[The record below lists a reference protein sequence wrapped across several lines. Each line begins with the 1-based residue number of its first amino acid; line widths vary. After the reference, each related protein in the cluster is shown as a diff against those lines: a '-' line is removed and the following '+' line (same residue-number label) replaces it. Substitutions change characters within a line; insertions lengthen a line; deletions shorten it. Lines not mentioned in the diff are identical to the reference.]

1 MKQSAKILF
10 FTFFILC
17 FCFSADLRAENRD
30 NTDNTENVATGL
42 RIDEVFQRFRRARNA
57 TMVEL
62 SQEMLEMYNMKLFK
76 SISIRN
82 SPEALKMI
90 REALEEDRQG
100 ARTIKEITDAG
111 GIISAYY
118 QLPETEEGLNRFI
131 LFNVNRQNLITL
143 IYIEGDLESENLIT
157 LLLSL

>member
-1 MKQSAKILF
+1 MRKLTKLLTLSALLF
-10 FTFFILC
+10 LFGFATEI
-17 FCFSADLRAENRD
+17 RAENM
-30 NTDNTENVATGL
+30 EHLATGL
-42 RIDEVFQRFRRARNA
+42 RIDEVFQRFGRARNA

-62 SQEMLEMYNMKLFK
+62 SQEMLEMYNMRLFK

-143 IYIEGDLESENLIT
+143 IYIEGELESEGLIT

>member
-1 MKQSAKILF
+1 MKKSAKILF
-10 FTFFILC
+10 FSVFILF
-17 FCFSADLRAENRD
+17 FCFSTEIRAESMANL
-30 NTDNTENVATGL
+30 ETGL
-42 RIDEVFQRFRRARNA
+42 RIDEVFQRFGRARNA

-62 SQEMLEMYNMKLFK
+62 SQEMLEMYNMRLFK

-82 SPEALKMI
+82 SPEALRLV
-90 REALEEDRQG
+90 REALEDDREG

-118 QLPETEEGLNRFI
+118 QLPATDDGLNRFI

-143 IYIEGDLESENLIT
+143 IYIEGDLESEHLIT

>member
-1 MKQSAKILF
+1 MKKSSTISLF
-10 FTFFILC
+10 FAFILL
-17 FCFSADLRAENRD
+17 FCFSAETRAES
-30 NTDNTENVATGL
+30 TAVLETGL
-42 RIDEVFQRFRRARNA
+42 RIDEVFQRFGRARNA

-62 SQEMLEMYNMKLFK
+62 SQEMLEMYNMRLFK

-82 SPEALKMI
+82 SPEAL
-90 REALEEDRQG
+90 RLTRAALEADREG

-118 QLPETEEGLNRFI
+118 QLPATDDGLNRFI
-131 LFNVNRQNLITL
+131 LFNVNRQNVITL
-143 IYIEGDLESENLIT
+143 IYIEGDLESEHLIT